1 MQIQFNVCLLLEL
14 NMKQPDT
21 SRQKTERQS
30 FIPTAPDVTIA
41 VCQTQHQA
49 SRGLPLLAA
58 GMLSQQASSSCDTS
72 QAQISI
78 RSTHS
83 SKPTRHTAGPHM
95 ASGLS
100 SPPELQSRHITC
112 INFLTIHKP
121 AFLRLVEIIM
131 RCLLGNALCF
141 NKCTVRKEELGN
153 SETEASQ
160 QRLVIMYALQRNQSL
175 LSLSSIVFKRILYW
189 TQSN

>member
-1 MQIQFNVCLLLEL
+1 MT
-14 NMKQPDT
+14 KDG
-21 SRQKTERQS
+21 
-30 FIPTAPDVTIA
+30 FIPTPPDVTTA
-41 VCQTQHQA
+41 TSQTQHPA
-49 SRGLPLLAA
+49 GRGLPLSAA
-58 GMLSQQASSSCDTS
+58 GMLLQQASSSCDTF

-83 SKPTRHTAGPHM
+83 SKATRHAAGSHM

-100 SPPELQSRHITC
+100 SPPELQSRHITG
-112 INFLTIHKP
+112 INFLTIHKA
-121 AFLRLVEIIM
+121 AFLGLVEIIM

-153 SETEASQ
+153 SETKANQ
-160 QRLVIMYALQRNQSL
+160 QRLVIMYALQRDQSL